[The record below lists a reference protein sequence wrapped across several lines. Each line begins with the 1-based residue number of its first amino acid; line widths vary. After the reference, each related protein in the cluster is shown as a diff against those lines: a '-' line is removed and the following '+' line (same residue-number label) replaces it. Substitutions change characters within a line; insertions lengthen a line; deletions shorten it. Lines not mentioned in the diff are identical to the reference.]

1 MPLAG
6 GLLAVSASLLV
17 AAAQGPA
24 GDRDDGHGRH
34 QHLTT
39 VVTPLRGHGVRA
51 HGDPEQ
57 ASSMVLRLRNDVDAP
72 SVASSSPPGF
82 TTLPSTGQ
90 QNDTTTTPITTGTP
104 TTATTRVQRPRAAAG
119 SSPSHRRAGGAPATA
134 AGAQPSKPTTAWPST
149 LLIPPAPL
157 PTPAV
162 IVPASSGLGTAP
174 VAATAVAV
182 LVIGGLL
189 GIRLARRPG

>member
-6 GLLAVSASLLV
+6 GLVAISASLLV

-24 GDRDDGHGRH
+24 GDRDDGRGRH

-39 VVTPLRGHGVRA
+39 VVTPLRGHAVRA

-57 ASSMVLRLRNDVDAP
+57 ASSAVLRLRNDVDAP
-72 SVASSSPPGF
+72 SVESSSPAGV
-82 TTLPSTGQ
+82 TALPSSGGPDETTT
-90 QNDTTTTPITTGTP
+90 TTTTPTTGA
-104 TTATTRVQRPRAAAG
+104 TAPVQHRRAAAG
-119 SSPSHRRAGGAPATA
+119 SGPSRRRAGGAPATA
-134 AGAQPSKPTTAWPST
+134 AGSPPSKPSPAWPGT
-149 LLIPPAPL
+149 LLIPPASL

-162 IVPASSGLGTAP
+162 IVPASSGLGAAP
-174 VAATAVAV
+174 LAATAVAV
-182 LVIGGLL
+182 LLIGGLL